1 MMFPFAFLLQAKPL
15 LEQGAIERLVDPQ
28 LKLTPKNSNQVSR
41 MIQAA
46 AACINSEESRRPN
59 IDEIIAIIRGEE
71 SDCPKRMKSS
81 TNGCIV
87 DCYPQLQQTR
97 SEMTSHLALAMLG
110 VSEFEDDDH
119 LYYR

>member
-1 MMFPFAFLLQAKPL
+1 MFPFAFLLQAKPL

-71 SDCPKRMKSS
+71 SDCPKMKKSS
-81 TNGCIV
+81 TNSCIV
-87 DCYPQLQQTR
+87 DCYPQLQQSR

-119 LYYR
+119 LYCR